1 MFDRFVGIDWS
12 GAKGPRQRGIQLSL
26 ARPGRAAPKRV
37 DAPDGRA
44 WGRDT
49 VFDWL
54 LQAVAPDADAGGSML
69 VGIDFAFAHP
79 FADSNAYYPGLANAP
94 DCPAA
99 LWQTIDIICA
109 ADPHFYGGAVF
120 ADPSYGDYYLSPGRY
135 DAPLLSL
142 IHI

>member
-26 ARPGRAAPKRV
+26 ARPGRAAPERV

-54 LQAVAPDADAGGSML
+54 LQAVAPDADAGGSMV

-79 FADSNAYYPGLANAP
+79 FADSNAYYPGLANA
-94 DCPAA
+94 C
-99 LWQTIDIICA
+99 LLYTS
-109 ADPHFYGGAVF
+109 
-120 ADPSYGDYYLSPGRY
+120 PSPRD
-135 DAPLLSL
+135 
-142 IHI
+142 